1 MKKAIITISILI
13 GLCGCMRSQ
22 YMFTNNYIA
31 GYFEYDNAYTQVD
44 KNAYIGFFFGGEH
57 GNDFI
62 SYHNHYNKAQY
73 SVYAE
78 KFGDTSY
85 NRVLDYING
94 GSFPS
99 NCEVLSFIVTSIDI
113 VSDAAWDES
122 HGTGT
127 SLAQFFSVKFRSI
140 AQFIESGYD
149 FELEQYCKNH
159 WITTPLDEL
168 QEDDMRLVLF
178 SRPSF
183 EIYATSP
190 PTIDKHHR
198 LTITLTLD
206 DGSTKEHVVE
216 ITYP

>member
-57 GNDFI
+57 GNDCI
-62 SYHNHYNKAQY
+62 SYHNYNNKAQY

-85 NRVLDYING
+85 NRVEDYINHA
-94 GSFPS
+94 FPS
-99 NCEVLSFIVTSIDI
+99 QCEVLSFIVTSIDI

-127 SLAQFFSVKFRSI
+127 SLAQYFSVKFRSI
-140 AQFIESGYD
+140 AQFIDSGYD
-149 FELEQYCKNH
+149 FELIEYCNNH
-159 WITTPLDEL
+159 LYDIPLNEL
-168 QEDDMRLVLF
+168 QEDDMRLVLAN
-178 SRPSF
+178 RPSF
-183 EIYATSP
+183 EIYATTP